1 MTYAQNEK
9 GLGAYGGYNPP
20 KSNMFAKQRG
30 TLKRIANVIFDAMT
44 AILDAMYETR
54 RRQAEREI
62 ANFIE
67 RQGGHLTDALER
79 EIMRRLLSSSN
90 WSPRG

>member
-1 MTYAQNEK
+1 MTYAPNEK
-9 GLGAYGGYNPP
+9 SLGSYSGYNPP

-30 TLKRIANVIFDAMT
+30 TLQRIANAILDAMT
-44 AILDAMYETR
+44 AILDAMYQSR

-79 EIMRRLLSSSN
+79 EIMARLFSSSN
-90 WSPRG
+90 WRPRE

>member
-9 GLGAYGGYNPP
+9 GLGSSGGYNPS
-20 KSNMFAKQRG
+20 KRTMFTKQRG
-30 TLKRIANVIFDAMT
+30 ILQRIVNIFDAMT

-90 WSPRG
+90 WSPRE

>member
-20 KSNMFAKQRG
+20 KSNIFAKQRG
-30 TLKRIANVIFDAMT
+30 ALKRIVNVIFDAMT

-54 RRQAEREI
+54 RRQAKREI
-62 ANFIE
+62 ASFIE

-90 WSPRG
+90 WSPRE